1 MDFQV
6 IRMWGTRAQMREQGS
21 WQDGNLDCQVQ
32 VDACQKE
39 QKKQKFTISLDM
51 HQILKVAYML

>member
-1 MDFQV
+1 MLLLTV
-6 IRMWGTRAQMREQGS
+6 M
-21 WQDGNLDCQVQ
+21 NHLKKNPLQ